1 MKKSPVISVV
11 MPVYN
16 TKENDLRMAIE
27 SILNQTFSD
36 FEFVIVNDC
45 STNNAE
51 DVIFSYDDQRIR
63 YIKNKTNLKLIETSN
78 ILIREAKCEYV
89 ARLDSDDYS
98 APERLEK
105 QYKYM
110 EEHPEIGVLGTF
122 YVRIPTNMAV
132 VMPYEPDDVELF
144 IKYCGNCIDNSS
156 VMFRKSIVDKYNIK
170 YNPGALHA
178 EDFKFWSDM
187 SCHCRMAVLP
197 EFLTYYRISPD
208 GVSENNKE
216 YQAKMV
222 TVIIMD
228 NMIRDFAADKNYMY
242 SILVKYIKN
251 EPVTD
256 EEFKY
261 TNLFFLEVINYVQ
274 NRVSAPHRAYVK
286 SFILSILPN
295 FVREKH

>member
-132 VMPYEPDDVELF
+132 
-144 IKYCGNCIDNSS
+144 
-156 VMFRKSIVDKYNIK
+156 
-170 YNPGALHA
+170 
-178 EDFKFWSDM
+178 
-187 SCHCRMAVLP
+187 LP

-274 NRVSAPHRAYVK
+274 NRVSASHRAYVK